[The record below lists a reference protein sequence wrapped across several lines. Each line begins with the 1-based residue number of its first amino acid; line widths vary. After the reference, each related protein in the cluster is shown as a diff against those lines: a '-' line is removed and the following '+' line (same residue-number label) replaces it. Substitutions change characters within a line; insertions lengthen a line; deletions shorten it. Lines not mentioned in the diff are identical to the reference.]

1 MCLSGNNDGF
11 LCVYDVFFFVM
22 IGLYIHMIVAVNLL
36 AVASAAS
43 KAKLRGKMTRMIA
56 ISCLVLTFVTP

>member
-1 MCLSGNNDGF
+1 MM
-11 LCVYDVFFFVM
+11 VFFPSFVI

-36 AVASAAS
+36 AVAPAAS